1 MKIFATVA
9 DGSLVIFKQNQGK
22 NTKYKAP
29 ELILPAC
36 LKICFSRN
44 EALVQEIIHLK
55 KVNICQTAYQRANT

>member
-36 LKICFSRN
+36 L
-44 EALVQEIIHLK
+44 LK
-55 KVNICQTAYQRANT
+55 FASLGMKLWFRK

>member
-36 LKICFSRN
+36 L
-44 EALVQEIIHLK
+44 
-55 KVNICQTAYQRANT
+55 